1 MRIVIIVVFILFKL
15 LPDNLNAQYLN
26 DTLEPELTSKV
37 DSLINLGIQK
47 KAFPG
52 AQVIIFK
59 KDSIRINKSYG
70 YHTYDSLIPVSKND
84 LYDLASVTKV
94 LASTLAL
101 MKLYEIY
108 GFNIKDPASKW
119 IEPLKKSNKRNHS
132 FEQILSH
139 SAGWLPYISHQNLI
153 FNKKGKFKKNTLSK
167 TKNKRFQASVSD
179 FLYVH
184 RRYEKKIFR
193 RIKKTALSPMGE
205 MVYSGMFYFFLPQL
219 VEKMSGLSFP
229 IFLDTHFYDAMKLD
243 RMTFLPKSKF
253 SKSEIVPT
261 EQDSIFRK
269 QLVHGWVHDEAASLM
284 GGISGNAGLFA
295 NANSIAPLLQ
305 MLLQNGSYQKKQFLK
320 PETINLFSRRTFPKS
335 DNPRGLGFDKPSLIL
350 ETKNRYP
357 SSLVSP
363 KTFGHTGYTGTMVWI
378 DPENEC
384 FVILLTNRVYPS
396 RQQRGLYELNI
407 RPKLLDYA
415 IQY

>member
-1 MRIVIIVVFILFKL
+1 MRIVIFVVFILFKL

-139 SAGWLPYISHQNLI
+139 SAGWLPYIAHQNLI

-167 TKNKRFQASVSD
+167 TKNKRFPASVSD
-179 FLYVH
+179 SLYVH

-219 VEKMSGLSFP
+219 VEKMS
-229 IFLDTHFYDAMKLD
+229 FLVF
-243 RMTFLPKSKF
+243 
-253 SKSEIVPT
+253 
-261 EQDSIFRK
+261 
-269 QLVHGWVHDEAASLM
+269 
-284 GGISGNAGLFA
+284 
-295 NANSIAPLLQ
+295 
-305 MLLQNGSYQKKQFLK
+305 
-320 PETINLFSRRTFPKS
+320 
-335 DNPRGLGFDKPSLIL
+335 
-350 ETKNRYP
+350 
-357 SSLVSP
+357 
-363 KTFGHTGYTGTMVWI
+363 
-378 DPENEC
+378 
-384 FVILLTNRVYPS
+384 FVK
-396 RQQRGLYELNI
+396 E
-407 RPKLLDYA
+407 K
-415 IQY
+415 